1 MKKIILFTITSAFCF
16 GGMAQI
22 KNSKTETVKIYG
34 NCGMCEASIEKA
46 GYKKKIANVD
56 WNIDT
61 QMATLTYDTKK
72 TNQDEILKRIALSGY
87 DSKTYL
93 APDDAYAKLPG
104 CCKYDRLE
112 KKDSKNTA
120 STNNNVSETD
130 HSKMG
135 HSSMSNANAAE
146 EKNVNQLE
154 EVYSNYFA
162 VKDALIKDNGSLA
175 SGKAKD
181 LLTAINA
188 VKMESLGEKEHTI
201 FMKQLSNLKTDADH
215 IAESKDV
222 AHQREHFTS
231 LSENM
236 YDLMKAIKPSYT
248 VYLDHCPMY
257 NDGKGANWISKESA
271 IKNPYYG
278 STMLTCGKVTET
290 IK

>member
-1 MKKIILFTITSAFCF
+1 MKKLFSFIVSSTLCINSV
-16 GGMAQI
+16 AQI

-34 NCGMCEASIEKA
+34 NCGMCEATIEKA
-46 GYKKKIANVD
+46 GYKKKIAQVE
-56 WNIDT
+56 WNKDT
-61 QMATLTYDTKK
+61 QMATLTYDAKK

-87 DSKTYL
+87 DSKSYL
-93 APDDAYAKLPG
+93 APDDAYAKLPD
-104 CCKYDRLE
+104 CCKYDRVE
-112 KKDSKNTA
+112 KKESKNTA
-120 STNNNVSETD
+120 STNNSTSETD
-130 HSKMG
+130 HRKMG
-135 HSSMSNANAAE
+135 HTSMSHANAAE
-146 EKNVNQLE
+146 QKNVNQLE

-181 LLTAINA
+181 LLAAINA
-188 VKMESLGEKEHTI
+188 VKMESLGENEHTL
-201 FMKQLSNLKTDADH
+201 FMKQLTNLKTDAGH

-236 YDLMKAIKPSYT
+236 YDLMKAIKPSYP